1 MASGRPALP
10 VLPQFLQISTRR
22 PFPARGQAGPCTRSA
37 RSQGPRQTP
46 FPGPLGHLCPQ
57 RASFRRPRHGPGA
70 LPRPALTQERS
81 VNASCRSS
89 CTPVLQ
95 RLPPPPASVSPS
107 VRGVERTAPGPPLPV
122 SNAPRSK
129 FEFHRFP
136 PRLSSSVRTDQEGAA
151 SSSALIFFAV
161 LPAWPPAASSVHPSL
176 PSDLTAARIRSP
188 GAGFRSS
195 LRPAYSSRCFCR
207 FFFFF
212 FWILFLFSDSVLY
225 PC

>member
-10 VLPQFLQISTRR
+10 VLPQFLQTSTRR

-37 RSQGPRQTP
+37 WSKSPRQTL
-46 FPGPLGHLCPQ
+46 FPGPLGRLCPQ
-57 RASFRRPRHGPGA
+57 QASFRRPCHGPGA

-136 PRLSSSVRTDQEGAA
+136 PLALILRPHRPGESSVQLGPYFLRGPSHLA
-151 SSSALIFFAV
+151 SRGILCPPVTAQRPYCSSYSF
-161 LPAWPPAASSVHPSL
+161 P
-176 PSDLTAARIRSP
+176 RS
-188 GAGFRSS
+188 
-195 LRPAYSSRCFCR
+195 
-207 FFFFF
+207 
-212 FWILFLFSDSVLY
+212 WI
-225 PC
+225 P